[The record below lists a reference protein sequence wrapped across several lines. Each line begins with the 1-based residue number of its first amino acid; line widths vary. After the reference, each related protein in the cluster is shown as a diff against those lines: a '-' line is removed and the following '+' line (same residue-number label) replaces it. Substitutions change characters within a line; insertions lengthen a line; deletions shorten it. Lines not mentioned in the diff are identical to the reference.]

1 MQTCRQKRD
10 EFMTI
15 MERKSLGEQ
24 KVLEADAASPHGN
37 GTLCITNK
45 AIAFEVHGKGIY
57 LNFIPHSTVIG
68 FYQTGLTLFGAKKFR
83 IVWMEGD
90 TRHHFDFRIRR
101 NGLEKIIA
109 EIRAHFIQP

>member
-1 MQTCRQKRD
+1 
-10 EFMTI
+10 

-57 LNFIPHSTVIG
+57 LNFIPHSTVVG
-68 FYQTGLTLFGAKKFR
+68 FDQMNMMLFGAKKFR
-83 IVWMEGD
+83 IVWMEKD
-90 TRHHFDFRIRR
+90 TKHHFDFRTRCD
-101 NGLEKIIA
+101 GLEKIIA
-109 EIRAHFIQP
+109 EIRVHFIKP